1 MPFALMSLGQNVFYI
16 PQPGVETPGYETLQ
30 RDSSFTWVPQGR
42 IGAPLAMQYTGQ
54 GQDII
59 VIEGRL
65 FPKFFGGARTLDA
78 LRFAGAQGK
87 PLPLIRYHPAR
98 DDNGNLV
105 QGMQADVLGDFV
117 IVRVRVAEKNIASDG
132 DANHIE
138 FQLELSAYGNDGDLT
153 SSTIQYTA
161 TQGTDASNAQAS
173 NTPVQPTGPTT
184 TPGG

>member
-1 MPFALMSLGQNVFYI
+1 MPLALMSLGHNVFYI

-42 IGAPLAMQYTGQ
+42 FNAPLAMQYTGQ
-54 GQDII
+54 GQDLII
-59 VIEGRL
+59 IEGRL

-78 LRFAGAQGK
+78 LRYAGSQGK
-87 PLPLIRYHPAR
+87 PLPLIRYHPAY

-117 IVRVRVAEKNIASDG
+117 IMRVRISEKNIASDG
-132 DANHIE
+132 GANHIE
-138 FQLELSAYGNDGDLT
+138 FQLELMAYGNDAALT
-153 SSTIQYTA
+153 SSIMQYTT
-161 TQGTDASNAQAS
+161 TQGTEASNALSS
-173 NTPVQPTGPTT
+173 NTPPQVTGPTT